1 MGTRLI
7 DREEEVRELR
17 RLAASGRPEL
27 ALLTGRRRVGKTF
40 LLTHAWENERL
51 FLYTA
56 SRTTAAINRRQLLTD
71 FGRWSG
77 ADIHVDDYPTW
88 RSAFN
93 RLLDVLEQMRNDA
106 PTVLVLDE
114 FQYLAD
120 ASDGAAEI
128 ASELNAVWERQQG
141 LPPVLV
147 VLSGSA
153 IGTMEALAG
162 GGGPLYGRFSWHRK
176 LTSFNYLHAGEMAL
190 FPDLQER
197 ALAYGVFGGTPQYLD
212 ALDLDESLTANII
225 RLMIRPGGQ
234 VRQSVETSLDQE
246 EGLRNVSKYR
256 AIIHAIA
263 TGSTERNDIAQ
274 RTGLKNDTGLFDKL
288 NRLMELGYV
297 ETRQNIDAHPRE
309 AIRYAVSD
317 PAVRF
322 HQRFVEPSASLIERH
337 SAERA
342 WETSIAGQ
350 INTHM
355 GAEFEQI
362 AMQGYDAVSERMDL
376 PAVTEWSRWEGKDG
390 GGRSMEIDL
399 LAELTDGSM
408 LSGSVKWNENPV
420 SSDVHWQ
427 HMDMLRRGAHAGR
440 KWAHRALEPDA
451 VIVYVAAGGFSDEF
465 ESAVAD
471 AEQRVVMLS
480 LEELYLSNGRPG
492 MESGRA

>member
-1 MGTRLI
+1 MPTRLI
-7 DREEEVRELR
+7 DREIEVRELR

-40 LLTHAWENERL
+40 LLTHAWQDERL

-56 SRTTAAINRRQLLTD
+56 SRTTATINRRQLLID

-93 RLLDVLEQMRNDA
+93 RLLDVLEQMRKNA

-114 FQYLAD
+114 VQYLAD

-128 ASELNAVWERQQG
+128 ASELNAVWEREQG

-162 GGGPLYGRFSWHRK
+162 GGGGGPLYGPFSWHRK
-176 LTSFNYLHAGEMAL
+176 LTPFNYLHAGEMTP
-190 FPDLQER
+190 FPDLRDR
-197 ALAYGVFGGTPQYLD
+197 ALTYGVFGGTPQYLD
-212 ALDLDESLTANII
+212 ALNMDESLAANII
-225 RLMIRPGGQ
+225 RLMFRPGGQ
-234 VRQSVETSLDQE
+234 VRQSVQTSLDQE
-246 EGLRNVSKYR
+246 EGLRDVSKYR

-274 RTGLKNDTGLFDKL
+274 RTGLKSDTGLFDKL

-322 HQRFVEPSASLIERH
+322 HQRFVETSASLIERH

-342 WETSIAGQ
+342 CANSMKPSARNNNRRLTGRQ
-350 INTHM
+350 IRN
-355 GAEFEQI
+355 
-362 AMQGYDAVSERMDL
+362 
-376 PAVTEWSRWEGKDG
+376 
-390 GGRSMEIDL
+390 
-399 LAELTDGSM
+399 
-408 LSGSVKWNENPV
+408 
-420 SSDVHWQ
+420 SSC
-427 HMDMLRRGAHAGR
+427 RG
-440 KWAHRALEPDA
+440 
-451 VIVYVAAGGFSDEF
+451 IS
-465 ESAVAD
+465 
-471 AEQRVVMLS
+471 
-480 LEELYLSNGRPG
+480 
-492 MESGRA
+492 